1 MIQPFTAERSVL
13 LLVWLC
19 GMAVGAAVGLESHP
33 SAGGLV
39 GQPAPACSGAG
50 ILADWIVT
58 RDDGSLLCEEPSVFA
73 RARQIQCE

>member
-1 MIQPFTAERSVL
+1 MIHPFTAERRIL

-19 GMAVGAAVGLESHP
+19 GMAVGLASHP

-39 GQPAPACSGAG
+39 GQPTPACSGAG

-58 RDDGSLLCEEPSVFA
+58 TDDGSLLCEEPSVFA